1 MEGILVT
8 LIVVMLLLV
17 AAGALCAQL
26 FLSVMPRSVRQFWF
40 AVSIEVVAD
49 IVYGMLRAAWHTVFG
64 APQVRLAKR
73 RSGRGRS
80 SRRP

>member
-1 MEGILVT
+1 MGDILVT
-8 LIVVMLLLV
+8 LIVVMLFLV
-17 AAGALCAQL
+17 IAGALCAQL

-64 APQVRLAKR
+64 APQVRMSKR
-73 RSGRGRS
+73 RGGRGRR
-80 SRRP
+80 RRP